1 MRLAFM
7 TLVLVQAEY
16 WKLFEQTIN
25 TEQLQA
31 DEFDTTWKYPEQLG
45 QGFWRKICLREGMT
59 LEIGNYQQLKPF
71 VLDVPDREHPLEY
84 SFLLE
89 RMDDQTMAISAGES
103 FFSGSGF
110 ALGERSLQEPGEK
123 TLEICIHIEPD
134 VFRAAIG
141 DRTTDDAQSLQHLIR
156 ASDQER
162 FAYYT
167 APTVAMQMTLQ
178 QILQCPY
185 AGAVKRLYLESKV
198 WELIALQLE
207 LVLTTQSSSHTGAM
221 STEDVDRIHHAKNIL
236 AQQLNDPPSLKTLA
250 RQVGLN
256 EFALKQG
263 FRKVLGT
270 TAFGYLHQY
279 RMERARQLL
288 ETGEMS
294 ITQVARAVGFANRG
308 YFAAAFRKR
317 FGINPKLY
325 STVAKQAQ

>member
-1 MRLAFM
+1 M
-7 TLVLVQAEY
+7 TITLPQAEY
-16 WKLFEQTIN
+16 WDLFQELVLNDQTP
-25 TEQLQA
+25 L
-31 DEFDTTWKYPEQLG
+31 DEFETIWRYPEQLG
-45 QGFWRKICLREGMT
+45 QGFWRRMCLREGVI

-71 VLDVPDREHPLEY
+71 VLEVPDREHPLEY
-84 SFLLE
+84 SFILE
-89 RMDDQTMAISAGES
+89 KQTDQQPIAISAGES

-110 ALGERSLQEPGEK
+110 APAEQSLQQPGEK
-123 TLEICIHIEPD
+123 LLELSIHIDPD
-134 VFRAAIG
+134 VFRSTVS
-141 DRTTDDAQSLQHLIR
+141 DPSQDSQSFQKLLR

-162 FAYYT
+162 FVDYM

-185 AGAVKRLYLESKV
+185 RGAIKRLYLESKV
-198 WELIALQLE
+198 WELMALQLE
-207 LVLTTQSSSHTGAM
+207 SILNNPFNSDNTGQM
-221 STEDVDRIHHAKNIL
+221 SADDVERIHHAKEIL
-236 AQQLNDPPSLKTLA
+236 AQHLDNPPSLKTLA

-288 ETGEMS
+288 EAGEMS
-294 ITQVARAVGFANRG
+294 VTQVAHKVGFTNRG
-308 YFAAAFRKR
+308 YFAATFRKQ

-325 STVAKQAQ
+325 ATTAKRVS